1 MMKISLTHPHTHQIK
16 HIKIGFSWTTLFF
29 AFMPALFRGDFKWF
43 SIQLVCA
50 AFSLDFSSLI
60 FAFIYNR
67 LYIND
72 LIEKGYVPADK
83 HAANVLANKG
93 FIGRN

>member
-1 MMKISLTHPHTHQIK
+1 MKLSLTLPHTHQMK
-16 HIKIGFSWTTLFF
+16 HIKVGFSWTTLFF
-29 AFMPALFRGDFKWF
+29 AFMPALIRGDFKWF

-72 LIEKGYVPADK
+72 LLEKGYVPADK
-83 HAANVLANKG
+83 HAAKVLANKG
-93 FIGRN
+93 FIVSA

>member
-1 MMKISLTHPHTHQIK
+1 MKLSLTNPHTHQMK
-16 HIKIGFSWTTLFF
+16 HIKVGFSWTTLFF
-29 AFMPALFRGDFKWF
+29 AFMPALIRGDFKWF

-50 AFSLDFSSLI
+50 ALSLDFSSLI

-72 LIEKGYVPADK
+72 LLEKGYVPADK
-83 HAANVLANKG
+83 HAAKVLVNKR